1 MMWGGGDCAS
11 LPSDWALI
19 FIQVDMSSDV
29 KSLTNKPAAEL
40 CRGRD
45 KAIGVSS
52 QSIINGGLCVSMG
65 ILGHTKAGE
74 FIFAAWRSREH
85 MDSIKTPPF

>member
-1 MMWGGGDCAS
+1 MWGGGDCAS

-29 KSLTNKPAAEL
+29 KSLTNKPAAEF

-45 KAIGVSS
+45 KDIGVSS
-52 QSIINGGLCVSMG
+52 QNITNGGLSVSVG
-65 ILGHTKAGE
+65 ILGHTNTGE
-74 FIFAAWRSREH
+74 FIFEAWRSTEH